1 MAEFTPNPQLEA
13 LMDRLAVNV
22 RPVQPLDDRPT
33 MMAVSV
39 VLLVAATLML
49 AWLGLRRDL
58 MAGQPHPM
66 FLLRCGTLAVLG
78 LVSVAAVLAQ
88 AHPGV
93 GRNSQG
99 WGQGWKVAAAMA
111 LLFPLSGAVMALD
124 QPEHAMAM
132 ARAASGWECLRMSL
146 LTASLCAVPMVL
158 HLRRGAPVAP
168 QRAGLLVGLAA
179 GSLGALAYN
188 LHCPYDSM
196 VYTGLWY
203 GLAVGGA
210 ALAGRLVVP
219 RLIRW

>member
-1 MAEFTPNPQLEA
+1 MTELSPNQQLEA
-13 LMDRLAVNV
+13 LMDRLAADVA
-22 RPVQPLDDRPT
+22 PVQPLEDRPT
-33 MMAVSV
+33 LLVLAAL
-39 VLLVAATLML
+39 LLVAAVLML
-49 AWLGLRRDL
+49 AWLGLRPDL

-78 LVSVAAVLAQ
+78 VVSVAAVLAQ

-93 GRNSQG
+93 GRNT
-99 WGQGWKVAAAMA
+99 QGWKVAAAMA
-111 LLFPLSGAVMALD
+111 LLFPLSGAIMAID

-132 ARAASGWECLRMSL
+132 ASAARGWECLRMSL
-146 LTASLCAVPMVL
+146 AIAALCAVPMVL

-168 QRAGLLVGLAA
+168 QRAGLLVGLAG

-203 GLAVGGA
+203 GLAVGLA

-219 RLIRW
+219 RLVRW

>member
-1 MAEFTPNPQLEA
+1 MAEFSPNRQLEA
-13 LMDRLAVNV
+13 LMDRLAADVA
-22 RPVQPLDDRPT
+22 PVQPLEDRPT
-33 MMAVSV
+33 MLVLV
-39 VLLVAATLML
+39 TLLLVAAVLML
-49 AWLGLRRDL
+49 AWLGLRPDL

-93 GRNSQG
+93 GRSNA
-99 WGQGWKVAAAMA
+99 GWKVAAAMA
-111 LLFPLSGAVMALD
+111 LLFPLSGAIMALD

-132 ARAASGWECLRMSL
+132 AGSASGWECLRMSL
-146 LTASLCAVPMVL
+146 ATAALCAVPMVL
-158 HLRRGAPVAP
+158 HLWRGAPVAP
-168 QRAGLLVGLAA
+168 QRAGLLVGMAA
-179 GSLGALAYN
+179 GSLGALTYN

-203 GLAVGGA
+203 GLAVGIA
-210 ALAGRLVVP
+210 AVAGRLVVP

>member
-1 MAEFTPNPQLEA
+1 MMAEFSPNPQLEA

-22 RPVQPLDDRPT
+22 QPVQPLEDRPT
-33 MMAVSV
+33 MLALAAL
-39 VLLVAATLML
+39 LLVAATLML
-49 AWLGLRRDL
+49 AWLGLRADL
-58 MAGQPHPM
+58 MAGQPNPM

-78 LVSVAAVLAQ
+78 LASAGAVLAQ

-93 GRNSQG
+93 GRVD
-99 WGQGWKVAAAMA
+99 QGWKVAAAMA
-111 LLFPLSGAVMALD
+111 LLFPLSGAVMAVD

-132 ARAASGWECLRMSL
+132 ASAASGWECLRMSL
-146 LTASLCAVPMVL
+146 ATAALCMVPMVL

-188 LHCPYDSM
+188 LHCPYNSM

-203 GLAVGGA
+203 GIAVGSS
-210 ALAGRLVVP
+210 ALAGRLLVP